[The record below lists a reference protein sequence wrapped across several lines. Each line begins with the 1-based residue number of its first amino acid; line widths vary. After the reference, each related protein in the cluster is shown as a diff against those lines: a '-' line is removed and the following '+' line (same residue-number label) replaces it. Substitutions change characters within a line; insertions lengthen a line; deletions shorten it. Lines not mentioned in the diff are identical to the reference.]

1 MEHAFLIII
10 FILWIFVCII
20 AALAGAAKRGTQAE
34 ENMDLFNPEPQKA
47 PVSDITEIPIPQWKN
62 YTIAVDFDKTLCDS
76 KFPQC
81 GPPIAKTVNFV
92 KEAKTAGCKIIL
104 WTCRVGPDL
113 EAAVQWCRRYG
124 VKLDAV
130 NENLPEHVAYF
141 GNETRKVYA
150 NLYIDDRG
158 INPNLN
164 SYPEIVKE

>member
-1 MEHAFLIII
+1 MEHIFLIII
-10 FILWIFVCII
+10 FILWIFVTFI
-20 AALAGAAKRGTQAE
+20 AGLAGAAKKGTEAE
-34 ENMDLFNPEPQKA
+34 EILDLFNPEPQKA
-47 PVSDITEIPIPQWKN
+47 TITDITEIPIPQWKN

-81 GPPIAKTVNFV
+81 GPPITETVNFI
-92 KEAKTAGCKIIL
+92 KEAKKAGCKIIL

-113 EAAVQWCRRYG
+113 EAAVEWCRRYG
-124 VKLDAV
+124 VSLDAV
-130 NENLPEHVAYF
+130 NENLPEHVAFF

-164 SYPEIVKE
+164 NYPEITTN